1 MAVLHVLIVLNDKII
16 MLIIILM
23 KDYLKPTCMRCTQM
37 TGVGEEGGG

>member
-16 MLIIILM
+16 MLIIIIM